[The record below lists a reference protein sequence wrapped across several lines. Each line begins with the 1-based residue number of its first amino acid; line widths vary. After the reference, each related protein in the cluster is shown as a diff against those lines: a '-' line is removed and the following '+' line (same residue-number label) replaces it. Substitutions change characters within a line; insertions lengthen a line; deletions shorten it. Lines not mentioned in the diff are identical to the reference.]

1 MKIADIIYLSVRSFK
16 TKRLRTALTILGV
29 GVGISAVLF
38 LVSLGYGLQN
48 LILTQI
54 TSEDSL
60 LSLDVS
66 AGSSGLISLDQTSL
80 DKFASVENV
89 NEVSAMSNLSGQ
101 LTLDEITGDAV
112 VYVIDESFLRLS
124 GVKPQYG
131 ESFSDSNEPE
141 IIISS
146 IGAQLFDFEDPGDI
160 IGKEIEITL
169 FISTITEEEV
179 EEVEVI
185 TLEQKFKVTGV
196 ISDENSNYFFLPKT
210 LIGDVVIEEF
220 DQIKVKVSDG
230 DYLEEVRNE
239 IIEAGFLVTSLTD
252 TIDEAK
258 KIFKIIQIILGLFG
272 LVALAVS
279 AIGMFN
285 TMTIT
290 LLERTNEIGIMR
302 AIGVTKKDIIML
314 FLFESMV
321 IGFLGGLSG
330 IILGILS
337 GEIFNL
343 VLNVFAKNLG
353 SQALDLFYYPF
364 WFILF
369 IIIFS
374 TIIGFLTGIYPS
386 KRAGNLNPL
395 DALRYK

>member
-169 FISTITEEEV
+169 FISTIAEEEV

-252 TIDEAK
+252 TIDQAK

>member
-252 TIDEAK
+252 TIDQAK

>member
-1 MKIADIIYLSVRSFK
+1 
-16 TKRLRTALTILGV
+16 
-29 GVGISAVLF
+29 
-38 LVSLGYGLQN
+38 
-48 LILTQI
+48 
-54 TSEDSL
+54 
-60 LSLDVS
+60 
-66 AGSSGLISLDQTSL
+66 
-80 DKFASVENV
+80 
-89 NEVSAMSNLSGQ
+89 MSNLSGQ

-252 TIDEAK
+252 TIDQAK

>member
-179 EEVEVI
+179 EVI

-252 TIDEAK
+252 TIDQAK